1 MVFTHPRES
10 WVLPSRS
17 QAISLFSWGL
27 DGRKAEIHRCFSL
40 LGRGRYGY
48 AAQVNSGPEQGWG
61 EPELGELRLDQDIL
75 GYKQGLCPNPTA
87 SARNFSRSDLAA
99 LTSRCFLSAFA
110 GTAEPLL
117 GVCLLGPRSQQQLVP
132 GTLPMQQ
139 PEQEHMAWDAL
150 ELQAEVSNL

>member
-17 QAISLFSWGL
+17 QAISLSSWGL

-87 SARNFSRSDLAA
+87 SARNFSRSDLALPPICLCGYSRA
-99 LTSRCFLSAFA
+99 LAR
-110 GTAEPLL
+110 
-117 GVCLLGPRSQQQLVP
+117 VCLLGPRSQQQLVP
-132 GTLPMQQ
+132 GALPMQQ